1 MEILAIKEKWNK
13 YKPHTLLYYS
23 NFEKKKFFLGDF
35 FSGVVSAEMVS
46 SSGRCSLIIGSIMC
60 DLWHY
65 IISLENVARSSLRN

>member
-35 FSGVVSAEMVS
+35 FNGVVSAEMVS
-46 SSGRCSLIIGSIMC
+46 SSGRCSLIIGCIVCVM
-60 DLWHY
+60 LALHH
-65 IISLENVARSSLRN
+65 